1 MSSYID
7 QNRLKT
13 NATYSDLNRFFG
25 QEGAPDLLFDKQAI
39 SQALF
44 NIFQTLVGEA
54 GPIFEPEFGSILP
67 QLLQQPLDEI
77 TAFEIRAA
85 TIQAAQRWEPRIEV
99 DSSQTSVIVDQVSPG
114 YQVYLVY
121 RIRQTGEVTSLT
133 IRLG

>member
-1 MSSYID
+1 MSTDID
-7 QNRLKT
+7 QSRLKA

-25 QEGAPDLLFDKQAI
+25 KSSAPDLLFDKQAI

-44 NIFQTLVGEA
+44 NIFKTLVGEA

-99 DSSQTSVIVDQVSPG
+99 DSSQTSVIVDNEAPG
-114 YQVYLVY
+114 YKVYLVY
-121 RIRQTGEVTSLT
+121 RIRQTGEVASSTL
-133 IRLG
+133 RLG